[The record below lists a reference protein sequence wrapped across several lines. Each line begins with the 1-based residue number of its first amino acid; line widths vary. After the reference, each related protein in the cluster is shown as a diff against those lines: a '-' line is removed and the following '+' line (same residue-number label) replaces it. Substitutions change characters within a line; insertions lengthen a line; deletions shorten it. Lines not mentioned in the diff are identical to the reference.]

1 MELVEV
7 EITGLVITSRYGTL
21 NTGAILRTDADF
33 ARHLVED
40 AEAAKYSRAKPAPKV
55 AAKPDAEAKPVRK
68 AKVVPL
74 AAPAPGADAEIEL
87 PPLDG
92 AVIDNRAPGDSQQ

>member
-40 AEAAKYSRAKPAPKV
+40 AGAAKYSRPKPAPKV
-55 AAKPDAEAKPVRK
+55 VAKPDAEGKPARK
-68 AKVVPL
+68 AKAGL
-74 AAPAPGADAEIEL
+74 SAAPGPGANAEIEL

-92 AVIDNRAPGDSQQ
+92 AAIDNPAPGDSQQ